1 MNENASE
8 PDLKE
13 LLENSRQQLAK
24 PFAKTQRRLLVF
36 LNVTYLV
43 LVPAFL
49 ISEKLATGRLV
60 PHPFLGVIYFLVG
73 VTNLVSALY
82 NYLLLVDKKQFSYLG
97 TTIHLTGSVRSDDT
111 IRWASILSLMTM
123 SFFNMIGFGNP
134 SNDAILTDFALGHSL
149 IVLAAILIG
158 RKASFVW
165 FVIVLGILVY
175 VTFQN
180 GYDYQYNY
188 LTPTE
193 SSRYQRALEAQ
204 QPWAMA
210 RKAVLEATGLN
221 PPRLSR
227 YFNTW
232 LVFILVAF
240 LTAYFFNGITHDMF
254 KIIPTVTEDI
264 KNAIDASSRREIEQ
278 EREKN
283 QAEEQKLLFKQEAL
297 RAELNFLKS
306 QVNPHF
312 LYNTLN
318 YFYIKAYEHS
328 EELAESIRQ
337 LSDIMRY
344 SLKENNDKV
353 PLHEEIE
360 YTEKFISL
368 HQLRYE
374 HKLNVDFSVE
384 GNVSRRQVLPL
395 ILISLVENSFKHGKL
410 NDPNHPL
417 TVRISVANDH
427 TAFLVSNRKSGKKRF
442 ESTNIGITNLRRRL
456 DLAYQSGYTL
466 DIRQDEISYSCNL
479 IIRT

>member
-1 MNENASE
+1 MNANATE

-43 LVPAFL
+43 LVPTFL
-49 ISEKLATGRLV
+49 ISEKLATGRFV
-60 PHPFLGVIYFLVG
+60 PHPFLGVIYLV
-73 VTNLVSALY
+73 VAATNLISALY
-82 NYLLLVDKKQFSYLG
+82 NYLLLIDKRSLSLLG
-97 TTIHLTGSVRSDDT
+97 KTIQVKGSLRTDDT
-111 IRWASILSLMTM
+111 IRWASILSLMGM
-123 SFFNMIGFGNP
+123 SFFHMIGFGNP
-134 SNDAILTDFALGHSL
+134 SNDSILTDFALGHSL

-158 RKASFVW
+158 RNASFVW
-165 FVIVLGILVY
+165 FIIVLGILVY
-175 VTFQN
+175 VTLRN
-180 GYDYQYNY
+180 GYSYQFNY
-188 LTPTE
+188 LTPAE
-193 SSRYQRALEAQ
+193 SSKYQQALEAQ
-204 QPWAMA
+204 QPWALA
-210 RKAVLEATGLN
+210 RKAALETNGLN
-221 PPRLSR
+221 PPKLSR

-283 QAEEQKLLFKQEAL
+283 QVEEQRLLFQQEAL

-344 SLKENNDKV
+344 SLKDNSDKV
-353 PLHEEIE
+353 TLHEEIE

-374 HKLNVDFSVE
+374 NKLNVDFSVE
-384 GNVSRRQVLPL
+384 GDILKRQILPL

-410 NDPNHPL
+410 NDPNYPL
-417 TVRISVANDH
+417 IVRINAAKDY
-427 TAFLVSNRKSGKKRF
+427 TEFLVTNRKSGKNRF
-442 ESTNIGITNLRRRL
+442 ESTNIGISNLRRRL

-466 DIRQDEISYSCNL
+466 DIRQDDIIYSCNL